1 MRAEGANA
9 QDVGDG
15 VGIPALGE
23 HGDGDNAADGLT
35 QLAFLAD
42 GVHDLAQDVG
52 VGDLAG
58 LLHVAP
64 FDHFAAEALDLVGGH
79 FAEILVEGIA
89 GFELLTVNEQGA
101 GPGKTI
107 AVVVVVAEQG
117 ETASVVGRRFA
128 ILARA
133 GEAGDV
139 VVNQFGGRGVVTD
152 DDEDGGHA
160 GLLLLPEGIGL
171 FVVAVEGVQGGVE
184 RGREAERV
192 EAG

>member
-23 HGDGDNAADGLT
+23 HGDGDNAADGFT

-42 GVHDLAQDVG
+42 RIHDLAQDVG

-117 ETASVVGRRFA
+117 ETAGVVGGGFA
-128 ILARA
+128 VRARA

-139 VVNQFGGRGVVTD
+139 IVNEFGGGGVVTD
-152 DDEDGGHA
+152 DDEDRGHA
-160 GLLLLPEGIGL
+160 DLLLLPESVGL
-171 FVVAVEGVQGGVE
+171 FVVAVEGVEGGLE
-184 RGREAERV
+184 FNREAERV
-192 EAG
+192 EVG